1 MVILARGSPKEA
13 PRWPRIT
20 QPVLKRPR
28 HVHCHLCCP
37 DGHTQHA
44 VVTAR
49 RHGRYGRCERLGKC
63 NKNLQPL
70 LMPISCTA
78 GICIAVPASAPG
90 ETFCLWS
97 LRPLLKS
104 PQRVDEDA
112 CGCNKC
118 FLPSHLPRP
127 RLPGVQEDSAG
138 TLCLLFEILIINLL
152 RTEVDVMTFKD
163 VGSVVLACQ

>member
-1 MVILARGSPKEA
+1 
-13 PRWPRIT
+13 
-20 QPVLKRPR
+20 
-28 HVHCHLCCP
+28 
-37 DGHTQHA
+37 
-44 VVTAR
+44 
-49 RHGRYGRCERLGKC
+49 
-63 NKNLQPL
+63 
-70 LMPISCTA
+70 MPISCTA

-90 ETFCLWS
+90 ETFYLWS

-104 PQRVDEDA
+104 PRRVDEDA
-112 CGCNKC
+112 DVTSVSFHQPAKA
-118 FLPSHLPRP
+118 